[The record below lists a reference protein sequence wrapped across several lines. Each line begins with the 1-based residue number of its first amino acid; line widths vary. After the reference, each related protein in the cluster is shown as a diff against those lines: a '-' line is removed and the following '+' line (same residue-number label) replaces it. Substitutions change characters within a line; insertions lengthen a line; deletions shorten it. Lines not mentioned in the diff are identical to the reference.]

1 MDNFPHRHYAPAGA
15 VRAVNISGTTAN
27 GIDYRTTLDGSFSN
41 IGGNISAIGNDS
53 AATALRIGNLAT
65 VPTLVN
71 TGDILARGVDSGEDA
86 TTGASGLGG
95 GGAFGVIVEA
105 TGNLASVVNSG
116 PISGESHGVTQSG
129 YAILDYSGS
138 LRSITNS
145 ATITGTARGNGA
157 AVAFDVSKSTGVVQ
171 FNNTGIGDMR
181 VGDNGSNVVSTGGAI
196 TGFFLGGAGNDSV
209 SLNGTTLFGTV
220 NVVTSTNA
228 VSFVN
233 STITGGVLLGSGG
246 TSTLNISGSTVE
258 IATLV
263 GLNAT
268 QATIGTSTL
277 TFNVNTATET
287 GRTLK
292 AGSVVINP
300 GTTIKAIVT
309 GSVTSTLHGQPD
321 RGPGADLKSR
331 HHHRAAI
338 VLHHVPAQH
347 PARGG
352 QSQYPA
358 VSDRAAVGAGLGTDG
373 RPGRHL

>member
-1 MDNFPHRHYAPAGA
+1 MDNFPHRHYAPAIKSGGAAGNSTFTVGRITGDASGASVLVRGIVSSEATRGA

-129 YAILDYSGS
+129 YAILDYSGT

-145 ATITGTARGNGA
+145 GTITGTARGNGA

-233 STITGGVLLGSGG
+233 STITGGVLLGSH
-246 TSTLNISGSTVE
+246 
-258 IATLV
+258 
-263 GLNAT
+263 
-268 QATIGTSTL
+268 
-277 TFNVNTATET
+277 
-287 GRTLK
+287 R
-292 AGSVVINP
+292 
-300 GTTIKAIVT
+300 
-309 GSVTSTLHGQPD
+309 GQQIILEHPHILE
-321 RGPGADLKSR
+321 RRADF
-331 HHHRAAI
+331 
-338 VLHHVPAQH
+338 
-347 PARGG
+347 
-352 QSQYPA
+352 
-358 VSDRAAVGAGLGTDG
+358 
-373 RPGRHL
+373 